1 MLQAA
6 CQACPALLL
15 RASDADHAVAHL
27 LSKRTDALPWSS
39 LLQMK
44 LSTLEVWSIL
54 MVAVLLTSMLRK
66 VSPPLPIRNPQIL
79 TIQASVKS
87 AIPLRTGA
95 TTHHTLIDLMSAH
108 KPPPWH
114 GISALN
120 STTAAPGGTSAHDRR
135 SEDLAHGSQVGRGA
149 SSEKCLL
156 ET

>member
-87 AIPLRTGA
+87 VIPLRTGA

-108 KPPPWH
+108 KPPP
-114 GISALN
+114 
-120 STTAAPGGTSAHDRR
+120 PGM
-135 SEDLAHGSQVGRGA
+135 A
-149 SSEKCLL
+149 SVP
-156 ET
+156 